1 MRKVLNLDMKIE
13 ITVSKSNDKE
23 GYFTASA
30 TTSLRNKEKFGIN
43 CTPEDIGN
51 KVAELIKK
59 LNDNNLIGRK

>member
-1 MRKVLNLDMKIE
+1 MKIE

-43 CTPEDIGN
+43 CTPEEIGN

-59 LNDNNLIGRK
+59 LNDSNLIGRK

>member
-1 MRKVLNLDMKIE
+1 MKIE
-13 ITVSKSNDKE
+13 ITVNKSNDKE

-30 TTSLRNKEKFGIN
+30 TTSLKNKEKFRIN
-43 CTPEDIGN
+43 CTPEEIGT

>member
-1 MRKVLNLDMKIE
+1 MKIE

-23 GYFTASA
+23 DYFTASA

-43 CTPEDIGN
+43 CTPEEIGN

-59 LNDNNLIGRK
+59 LNDSKLIGRK